1 MTLTSFNTFLI
12 SQGKSR
18 VNGEHSVLLLLKEPY
33 VLFMT
38 LTSITSYVVSRNDS
52 KNGLRKAH
60 SRSSTVHYIVVAIAV
75 ASSWKRYEAERK
87 SKQRGERGQ
96 ARLYFDIVASKSL
109 WCVNLLKA
117 SGIDRDNFTAGGT
130 TAACPS
136 KHCKVL
142 SCYSGWLL
150 LLLLLLVMKT
160 KFTLESSIVSCLRSF
175 SEAHLRIF
183 SWYLYLPPK
192 QYSTF
197 YSRSLITVKSII
209 RILPLPGL
217 Y

>member
-1 MTLTSFNTFLI
+1 MNLTSVNSFWI

-18 VNGEHSVLLLLKEPY
+18 VNGGHSVLLLLKEPY

-52 KNGLRKAH
+52 KNGLRKA
-60 SRSSTVHYIVVAIAV
+60 VVVVAAAIA

-142 SCYSGWLL
+142 SCYSGSL
-150 LLLLLLVMKT
+150 LLLLLLVVKT
-160 KFTLESSIVSCLRSF
+160 KFTMESSIVSCLRSF

-183 SWYLYLPPK
+183 SGYLPPK
-192 QYSTF
+192 
-197 YSRSLITVKSII
+197 
-209 RILPLPGL
+209 
-217 Y
+217 

>member
-18 VNGEHSVLLLLKEPY
+18 VNGEHSVLLLLMEPY

-52 KNGLRKAH
+52 KNGLRKA
-60 SRSSTVHYIVVAIAV
+60 VVV

-142 SCYSGWLL
+142 SCYSGSL

-209 RILPLPGL
+209 RILAIPGL

>member
-52 KNGLRKAH
+52 KNGLRKA
-60 SRSSTVHYIVVAIAV
+60 VVV
-75 ASSWKRYEAERK
+75 ASSWKRYEEERK
-87 SKQRGERGQ
+87 RGQ

-117 SGIDRDNFTAGGT
+117 SGIDRDNF

-209 RILPLPGL
+209 RILAIPGL